1 MPPRHQG
8 AGGRVTGGTSVI
20 SRQQLIGL
28 VGITLMWGI
37 NWPMMKIALREVSP
51 MYFRGVTMGLGA
63 VWLLFYFRFQGLRLW
78 PQTRREW
85 RDIVLLGIP
94 NMFLWH
100 ALSILGVMS
109 LPSGRA
115 SILGFTMPV
124 WTVVIGVMFMGAQ
137 FTPRIIAAV
146 IATLAAIGLLI
157 SHEFTALQGQPMG
170 ILWMELGALSWAI
183 GTLWMR
189 RISFTMPVQSL
200 TVWMMLISSP
210 MILLVGVSTESWPT
224 WELSPLAWGSLAYA
238 VLINYGFAQII
249 WFGMAR
255 DLPPATSAMSI
266 MAVPVVGTLSASL
279 LIGELPHWQ
288 DYAAMVCV
296 VLAIAAVLLPK
307 RVIATVTPS

>member
-78 PQTRREW
+78 PANRREW

-137 FTPRIIAAV
+137 FTPRIVAAV
-146 IATLAAIGLLI
+146 VATLAAIGLLI

-170 ILWMELGALSWAI
+170 ILWMELGALCWAV

-210 MILLVGVSTESWPT
+210 LILWVAAGTETWPI

-296 VLAIAAVLLPK
+296 VLAIAAVLLPQ
-307 RVIATVTPS
+307 RSTAATAA

>member
-8 AGGRVTGGTSVI
+8 AGGRVTGSRSVI

-78 PQTRREW
+78 PANRREW

-100 ALSILGVMS
+100 ALSIMGVMS

-146 IATLAAIGLLI
+146 VATLAAIGLLI

-210 MILLVGVSTESWPT
+210 LILWVAAGTETWPT

-296 VLAIAAVLLPK
+296 VLAIAAVLLPQRSTAAK
-307 RVIATVTPS
+307 AA

>member
-78 PQTRREW
+78 PQTLREW

-210 MILLVGVSTESWPT
+210 LILLVAAGTETWPT

-307 RVIATVTPS
+307 RVIATVTP

>member
-146 IATLAAIGLLI
+146 IATLTAIGLLI

-210 MILLVGVSTESWPT
+210 LILLVAAGTETWPT

-307 RVIATVTPS
+307 RVIATVTP

>member
-210 MILLVGVSTESWPT
+210 LILLVAAGTETWPT

-307 RVIATVTPS
+307 RVIATVTP

>member
-78 PQTRREW
+78 PANRREW

-124 WTVVIGVMFMGAQ
+124 WTVVIGVMFMGAK

-210 MILLVGVSTESWPT
+210 LILLVAAGTETWPT

-266 MAVPVVGTLSASL
+266 MAVPVVGTLSANL

-296 VLAIAAVLLPK
+296 VLAIAAVLLPQ
-307 RVIATVTPS
+307 RSTAATAA

>member
-78 PQTRREW
+78 PANRREW

-100 ALSILGVMS
+100 ALSIMGVMS

-210 MILLVGVSTESWPT
+210 LILLVGASTETWPT

-307 RVIATVTPS
+307 RVIATVTP

>member
-157 SHEFTALQGQPMG
+157 SHELTALQGQPMG

-210 MILLVGVSTESWPT
+210 MILLVGASTETWPT

-307 RVIATVTPS
+307 RVIATVTP

>member
-8 AGGRVTGGTSVI
+8 AGGRVTGSRSVI
-20 SRQQLIGL
+20 NRQQLIGL

-63 VWLLFYFRFQGLRLW
+63 LWLLFYFRFQGLRLW
-78 PQTRREW
+78 PANRREW

-137 FTPRIIAAV
+137 FTPRIMAAV

-157 SHEFTALQGQPMG
+157 SHEFTALQGRPMG

-210 MILLVGVSTESWPT
+210 LILLVGASTETWPT

-255 DLPPATSAMSI
+255 DLPPVTSAMSI
-266 MAVPVVGTLSASL
+266 MAVPLVGTLSASL

-307 RVIATVTPS
+307 RLVATVTP

>member
-8 AGGRVTGGTSVI
+8 AGGGVTGGTSVI

-146 IATLAAIGLLI
+146 VATLAAIGLLM

-170 ILWMELGALSWAI
+170 ILWMELGALCWAV

-210 MILLVGVSTESWPT
+210 MILLVGASTETWPT

-307 RVIATVTPS
+307 RVIATVTP

>member
-8 AGGRVTGGTSVI
+8 AGGRVTGSRSVI

-63 VWLLFYFRFQGLRLW
+63 LWLLFYFRLQGLRLW

-124 WTVVIGVMFMGAQ
+124 WTVVIGVMFMGAK

-146 IATLAAIGLLI
+146 VATLAAIGLLI

-210 MILLVGVSTESWPT
+210 LILWVAAGTETWPT

-296 VLAIAAVLLPK
+296 VLAIAAVLLPQRSTAAK
-307 RVIATVTPS
+307 AA

>member
-8 AGGRVTGGTSVI
+8 AGGGVTGGTSII

-63 VWLLFYFRFQGLRLW
+63 LWLLFYFRFQGLRLW

-100 ALSILGVMS
+100 ALSIMGVMS

-210 MILLVGVSTESWPT
+210 LILLVAAGTETWPT

-307 RVIATVTPS
+307 RVIATVTP

>member
-1 MPPRHQG
+1 
-8 AGGRVTGGTSVI
+8 VTGGTSII

-63 VWLLFYFRFQGLRLW
+63 LWLLFYFRFQGLRLW

-100 ALSILGVMS
+100 ALSIMGVMS

-124 WTVVIGVMFMGAQ
+124 WTVVIGVMFMGAK

-210 MILLVGVSTESWPT
+210 MILLVGASTETWPT
-224 WELSPLAWGSLAYA
+224 WELSPLAWGSLVYA

-307 RVIATVTPS
+307 RVIATVTP

>member
-8 AGGRVTGGTSVI
+8 AGGRVTGSRSVI

-78 PQTRREW
+78 PQTLREW

-100 ALSILGVMS
+100 ALSIMGVMS

-137 FTPRIIAAV
+137 FTPRIMAAV
-146 IATLAAIGLLI
+146 VATLAAIGLLI

-170 ILWMELGALSWAI
+170 ILWMELGALSWAV

-210 MILLVGVSTESWPT
+210 MILLVGASTETWPT

-296 VLAIAAVLLPK
+296 VLAIAAVLLPQ
-307 RVIATVTPS
+307 RSTAATAS

>member
-78 PQTRREW
+78 PANRREW

-100 ALSILGVMS
+100 ALSIMGVMS

-137 FTPRIIAAV
+137 FTPRIMAAV

-157 SHEFTALQGQPMG
+157 SHEFTVLQGQPMG
-170 ILWMELGALSWAI
+170 ILWMELGALSWAV

-210 MILLVGVSTESWPT
+210 LILLVGASTETWPT

-307 RVIATVTPS
+307 RSPAATAA

>member
-8 AGGRVTGGTSVI
+8 AGGRVTGSRSVI

-78 PQTRREW
+78 PANRREW

-210 MILLVGVSTESWPT
+210 LILLVAAGTEPWPT
-224 WELSPLAWGSLAYA
+224 WELSPLAWGSLVYA

-296 VLAIAAVLLPK
+296 VLAIAAVLLPQ
-307 RVIATVTPS
+307 RIPATQAT

>member
-1 MPPRHQG
+1 
-8 AGGRVTGGTSVI
+8 VTHSRSVI
-20 SRQQLIGL
+20 SRQQLIAL

-37 NWPMMKIALREVSP
+37 NWPMMKIALGEVSP
-51 MYFRGVTMGLGA
+51 MYFRGLTMGLGA
-63 VWLLFYFRFQGLRLW
+63 LWLLLYFRFQGLRLW
-78 PQTRREW
+78 PQTLREW

-100 ALSILGVMS
+100 ALSIMGVMS

-124 WTVVIGVMFMGAQ
+124 WTVVIGVLFMGAKL
-137 FTPRIIAAV
+137 TPRVAAAAV
-146 IATLAAIGLLI
+146 ATLVAIGLLI

-170 ILWMELGALSWAI
+170 VMWMELGALSWAI

-210 MILLVGVSTESWPT
+210 MILLVAAGTETWPT
-224 WELSPLAWGSLAYA
+224 WQLSPLAWGSLVYA
-238 VLINYGFAQII
+238 VVINYGFAQII
-249 WFGMAR
+249 WFGMAH

-288 DYAAMVCV
+288 DYAAMACV

-307 RVIATVTPS
+307 RSVATVTT

>member
-63 VWLLFYFRFQGLRLW
+63 VWLLFYFRLQGLRLW
-78 PQTRREW
+78 PANRREW

-100 ALSILGVMS
+100 ALSIMGVMS

-137 FTPRIIAAV
+137 FTPRIMAAV

-170 ILWMELGALSWAI
+170 ILWMELGALSWAV

-210 MILLVGVSTESWPT
+210 MILLVGASTETWPT

-296 VLAIAAVLLPK
+296 VLAIAAVLLPQ
-307 RVIATVTPS
+307 RSPAESAA

>member
-8 AGGRVTGGTSVI
+8 AGGRVTGSRSVI

-63 VWLLFYFRFQGLRLW
+63 LWLLFYFRFQGLRLW

-137 FTPRIIAAV
+137 FTPRIVAAV

-210 MILLVGVSTESWPT
+210 LILLVAAGTETWPT

-307 RVIATVTPS
+307 RVIATVTP

>member
-78 PQTRREW
+78 PANRREW

-137 FTPRIIAAV
+137 FTPRIVAAV
-146 IATLAAIGLLI
+146 VATLAAIGLLI

-170 ILWMELGALSWAI
+170 ILWMELGALCWAV

-210 MILLVGVSTESWPT
+210 MILLVGASTETWPT

-296 VLAIAAVLLPK
+296 VLAIAAVLLPQ
-307 RVIATVTPS
+307 RSSAESAA

>member
-1 MPPRHQG
+1 MPPCHQG

-63 VWLLFYFRFQGLRLW
+63 LWLLFYFRFQGLRLW
-78 PQTRREW
+78 PANRREW

-115 SILGFTMPV
+115 SILGFPMPV

-137 FTPRIIAAV
+137 FTPRIVAAV

-157 SHEFTALQGQPMG
+157 SHEFTALQGRPMG

-210 MILLVGVSTESWPT
+210 LILWVAAGTEPWPT
-224 WELSPLAWGSLAYA
+224 WELSPLAWGSLVYA

-307 RVIATVTPS
+307 RLVATVTP

>member
-63 VWLLFYFRFQGLRLW
+63 LWLLFYFRFQGLRLW

-100 ALSILGVMS
+100 ALSIMGVMS

-124 WTVVIGVMFMGAQ
+124 WTVVIGVMFMGAK

-210 MILLVGVSTESWPT
+210 LILLVAAGTETWPT

-307 RVIATVTPS
+307 RVIATVTP

>member
-8 AGGRVTGGTSVI
+8 AGGGVTGGTSII

-124 WTVVIGVMFMGAQ
+124 WTGVIGVMFMGAK

-210 MILLVGVSTESWPT
+210 MILLVGASTETWTT

-307 RVIATVTPS
+307 RVIATVTP

>member
-1 MPPRHQG
+1 MPSCYQG
-8 AGGRVTGGTSVI
+8 AGGGVTGGKSVL
-20 SRQQLIGL
+20 SRQQLIAL

-37 NWPMMKIALREVSP
+37 NWPMMKIAVSEVSP
-51 MYFRGVTMGLGA
+51 MYFRGLTMGLGA
-63 VWLLFYFRFQGLRLW
+63 LWLLLYFRFQGLRLW
-78 PQTRREW
+78 PQTLREW

-100 ALSILGVMS
+100 ALSIMGVMS

-124 WTVVIGVMFMGAQ
+124 WTVVIGVLFMGAKL
-137 FTPRIIAAV
+137 TPRVAAAV
-146 IATLAAIGLLI
+146 VATLVAIGLLI
-157 SHEFTALQGQPMG
+157 SHEFTALQGRPMG
-170 ILWMELGALSWAI
+170 VLWIELGALSWAI

-210 MILLVGVSTESWPT
+210 MILLVAAGTETWPT
-224 WELSPLAWGSLAYA
+224 WQLSPLAWGSLVYA

-288 DYAAMVCV
+288 DYAAMACV
-296 VLAIAAVLLPK
+296 VLAIAAVLLPQ
-307 RVIATVTPS
+307 RAIATVKP

>member
-8 AGGRVTGGTSVI
+8 AGGRVTGSRSVI

-63 VWLLFYFRFQGLRLW
+63 LWLLFYFRLQGLRLW

-146 IATLAAIGLLI
+146 VATLAAIGLLI

-210 MILLVGVSTESWPT
+210 LILWVAAGTETWPT

-296 VLAIAAVLLPK
+296 VLAIAAVLLPQRSTAAK
-307 RVIATVTPS
+307 AA